1 MMIEAFHDVIR
12 KEFPFEVRKYFVPAV
27 KKGYGLHKLLINDNA
42 FLQDYVGM
50 NVYSR
55 LRNISVAFA
64 LREAVTINKLP
75 ITCNDIRNPKNGHR
89 RLELVTPNAIM
100 TISQVKRPRE
110 VPRVSSFRKARSMNN
125 DQMTM
130 FDEHFGDPNKG
141 EPFYFIMTHGTLLN
155 QDLPDF
161 VFLSAPVPGARKWVD
176 QLPLHKEPFEIFK
189 PDIEEIEES
198 LPYLKEEIRKG
209 VLGNG

>member
-1 MMIEAFHDVIR
+1 MIKAFHEVVR

-27 KKGYGLHKLLINDNA
+27 KKGYALHNMLINDHA
-42 FLQDYVGM
+42 FLQDFVGM
-50 NVYSR
+50 NVYAR

-64 LREAVTINKLP
+64 LRETVSINKLP
-75 ITCNDIRNPKNGHR
+75 ITCNDVRNPRNGHR
-89 RLELVTPNAIM
+89 RLELVTSNAIM

-110 VPRVSSFRKARSMNN
+110 VPRTSSFRMARSMNN
-125 DQMTM
+125 DQLTM
-130 FDEHFGDPNKG
+130 FDEHFGDPNMG
-141 EPFYFIMTHGTLLN
+141 EPYYFIMTHGTPLN
-155 QDLPDF
+155 HNHPEF
-161 VFLSAPVPGARKWVD
+161 VYLGAPVPGANKWVD